1 MTLISKNVNIDEVDD
16 IKTIEQLDIYH
27 RTIKMK
33 SVDVDANMCIDFNK
47 ENIKGSPNLK
57 IGDNVRISK
66 YKTVIGDLNG
76 EKPVGTSRDK
86 FSDNFLGIV
95 FSWYV

>member
-47 ENIKGSPNLK
+47 ENIKGSPNFK
-57 IGDNVRISK
+57 TGDNVRISK
-66 YKTVIGDLNG
+66 YKTVIAKG
-76 EKPVGTSRDK
+76 
-86 FSDNFLGIV
+86 
-95 FSWYV
+95 YVPNSSNETFEIPKIRKYCSVDICY